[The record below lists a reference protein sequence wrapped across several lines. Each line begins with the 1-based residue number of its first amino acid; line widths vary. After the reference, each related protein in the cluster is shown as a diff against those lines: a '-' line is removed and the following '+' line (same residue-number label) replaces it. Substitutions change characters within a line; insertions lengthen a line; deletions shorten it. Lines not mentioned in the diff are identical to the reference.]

1 MKFYSLTI
9 LTLCSTTSVF
19 GQLFS
24 TENRKDS
31 VFESAVRKA
40 KISRH
45 LVYKYTLNGNQP
57 VDSSLVSE
65 TLYDKLGNAFEK
77 IFYKEGKLEM
87 RFNYTYADNL
97 LNKVYEKNL
106 KIPYTLVHE
115 IEYDSLGNPFKEYAH
130 TPKSSKGVAYA
141 YIYNTNSQLTA
152 IYRSFNKKGYYLF
165 AEYIYEN
172 GKILQSQTYSTGVKD
187 QFSILYEY
195 DESNKTKTLYNV
207 IGTGR
212 TKVIVYSYDETGRL
226 KKMSYAAGEVIL
238 TRDSKT
244 QKDYFIDEAYF
255 YNPDNTL
262 SQINIIKEGKLVEL
276 LRHYYF

>member
-1 MKFYSLTI
+1 MRNISFVVM
-9 LTLCSTTSVF
+9 TS
-19 GQLFS
+19 
-24 TENRKDS
+24 
-31 VFESAVRKA
+31 KA
-40 KISRH
+40 NIA
-45 LVYKYTLNGNQP
+45 LNKRPEGEYFIAIIPPQP
-57 VDSSLVSE
+57 V
-65 TLYDKLGNAFEK
+65 YDKALALKKYFKEVRLVKPDFLFYNTNEK

-172 GKILQSQTYSTGVKD
+172 GKILQ
-187 QFSILYEY
+187 
-195 DESNKTKTLYNV
+195 
-207 IGTGR
+207 
-212 TKVIVYSYDETGRL
+212 
-226 KKMSYAAGEVIL
+226 
-238 TRDSKT
+238 
-244 QKDYFIDEAYF
+244 
-255 YNPDNTL
+255 
-262 SQINIIKEGKLVEL
+262 IKN
-276 LRHYYF
+276 